1 VAGPDQLTRV
11 GDATSESQDVAFAG
25 RSQLQLAWTRLR
37 HDRVAVVSTVLIL
50 ALVLVAL
57 GAPLVAKLVGWGPDE
72 QDRVHGLTPD
82 GLPVGPSTLH
92 WLGTDNL
99 GRDVLVRAVYGA
111 RVSLVVGLGATAL
124 ATLIGVV
131 VGVVAGYASPG
142 VDTLLSR
149 LMDVVLSFPFLL
161 FAIAL
166 VSVVGPSLKISIIVI
181 AFFSWASIGR
191 VVRGQTLTLR
201 EHEFVEAARSTGA
214 KTLRIMTVEIL
225 PNLVSPIL
233 VLATLIIP
241 TAIVFEATL
250 SFLGLGV
257 EPPTP
262 TWGNMISDSLPYY
275 NVAWWFVAA
284 PGLALLLMTLAF
296 NLLGDAVRDALDP
309 SAARLTRVKV
319 RS

>member
-1 VAGPDQLTRV
+1 MAGPDQLTRV

-50 ALVLVAL
+50 ALVLVAI

>member
-1 VAGPDQLTRV
+1 VAQSDQLTRV
-11 GDATSESQDVAFAG
+11 QAAAGDDLAFAG
-25 RSQLQLAWTRLR
+25 RSQLQLAWARLR
-37 HDRVAVVSTVLIL
+37 HDRVAVVSAAVI
-50 ALVLVAL
+50 LVLVLLAV
-57 GAPLVAKLVGWGPDE
+57 GAPLVAKVAGWGPDE
-72 QDRVHGLTPD
+72 QDRVHGLTRD
-82 GLPVGPSTLH
+82 GLPLGPSTVH

-111 RVSLVVGLGATAL
+111 RVSLLVGLGATAL

-131 VGVVAGYASPG
+131 VGVVAGYAAPA
-142 VDTLLSR
+142 VDTALSR

-166 VSVVGPSLKISIIVI
+166 VSVVGPGLNISIIVI
-181 AFFSWASIGR
+181 AFFSWATIGR

-201 EHEFVEAARSTGA
+201 EREFVEAARSTGA
-214 KTLRIMTVEIL
+214 MPLRIMTVEIL
-225 PNLVSPIL
+225 PNLVSPVL

-275 NVAWWFVAA
+275 SVAWWFVAV
-284 PGLALLLMTLAF
+284 PGLALLLLTLAF

-309 SAARLTRVKV
+309 TAARAVKV
-319 RS
+319 RAG

>member
-1 VAGPDQLTRV
+1 
-11 GDATSESQDVAFAG
+11 
-25 RSQLQLAWTRLR
+25 
-37 HDRVAVVSTVLIL
+37 VVSAAVIG
-50 ALVLVAL
+50 ALVLLAV
-57 GAPLVAKLVGWGPDE
+57 GAPLVAHLTGWSPVA

-82 GLPVGPSTLH
+82 GLPVGPSSRH

-131 VGVVAGYASPG
+131 VGVAAGYGSPA
-142 VDTLLSR
+142 VDTVLSR

-166 VSVVGPSLKISIIVI
+166 VSIVGPSLKISIIVI

-191 VVRGQTLTLR
+191 VVRGQTLSLR
-201 EHEFVEAARSTGA
+201 EREFVEAARSTGA
-214 KTLRIMTVEIL
+214 KALRIMTVEIL

-233 VLATLIIP
+233 VLATLVIP

-284 PGLALLLMTLAF
+284 PGLGLLLMTLAF
-296 NLLGDAVRDALDP
+296 NLLGDAVRDAVDP
-309 SAARLTRVKV
+309 SAAGSSTARRG
-319 RS
+319 S

>member
-1 VAGPDQLTRV
+1 VAGPDQLTRA
-11 GDATSESQDVAFAG
+11 GDAASEIEGVAFAG

-37 HDRVAVVSTVLIL
+37 HDRVAVTSTAVIVV
-50 ALVLVAL
+50 LVLLAIC
-57 GAPLVAKLVGWGPDE
+57 APLVAKVVGWGPDA
-72 QDRVHGLTPD
+72 QDRQHGLTPD
-82 GLPVGPSTLH
+82 GLPVGPSTMH

-124 ATLIGVV
+124 ATLIGVA

-142 VDTLLSR
+142 VDTGLSR
-149 LMDVVLSFPFLL
+149 LMDVVLCFPFLL

-166 VSVVGPSLKISIIVI
+166 VSVVGPSLNISIIVI

-191 VVRGQTLTLR
+191 VIRGQTLTLR

-233 VLATLIIP
+233 VLATVIIP

-284 PGLALLLMTLAF
+284 PGVGLLLMTLAF
-296 NLLGDAVRDALDP
+296 NLLGDSVRDALDP
-309 SAARLTRVKV
+309 NAARMTSRKV

>member
-1 VAGPDQLTRV
+1 VAQSDQLTRV
-11 GDATSESQDVAFAG
+11 QAAAGDDLAFAG
-25 RSQLQLAWTRLR
+25 RSQLQLAWARLR
-37 HDRVAVVSTVLIL
+37 HDRVAVVSAAVI
-50 ALVLVAL
+50 LVLVLLAV
-57 GAPLVAKLVGWGPDE
+57 GAPLVAKVAGWGPDE
-72 QDRVHGLTPD
+72 QDRVHGLTRD
-82 GLPVGPSTLH
+82 GLPLGPSTVH

-111 RVSLVVGLGATAL
+111 RVSLLVGLGATAL

-131 VGVVAGYASPG
+131 VGVVAGYAAPA
-142 VDTLLSR
+142 VDTALSR

-166 VSVVGPSLKISIIVI
+166 VSVVGPGLNISIIVI
-181 AFFSWASIGR
+181 AFFSWATIGR

-201 EHEFVEAARSTGA
+201 EREFVEAARSTGA
-214 KTLRIMTVEIL
+214 MPLRIMTVEIL

-275 NVAWWFVAA
+275 SVAWWFVAV
-284 PGLALLLMTLAF
+284 PGLALLLLTLAF

-309 SAARLTRVKV
+309 TAARAVKV
-319 RS
+319 RAG

>member
-1 VAGPDQLTRV
+1 VAQPDQLTRDV
-11 GDATSESQDVAFAG
+11 GAADLGDSDLFAG
-25 RSQLQLAWTRLR
+25 RSQLHLAWLRLR
-37 HDRVAVVSTVLIL
+37 RDRIAVASTVVIA
-50 ALVLVAL
+50 ALVVLAV
-57 GAPLVAKLVGWGPDE
+57 GAPLVAHLTGWTPDA

-82 GLPVGPSTLH
+82 GLPIGPSGRH

-111 RVSLVVGLGATAL
+111 RVSLVVGVGATAL

-131 VGVVAGYASPG
+131 VGILAGYASPA
-142 VDTLLSR
+142 VDTGLSR

-166 VSVVGPSLKISIIVI
+166 VSIVGPSLKISIIVI

-191 VVRGQTLTLR
+191 VVRGQTLSLR
-201 EHEFVEAARSTGA
+201 EREFIEAARSTGA
-214 KTLRIMTVEIL
+214 SALRIMTVEIL

-233 VLATLIIP
+233 VLATLVIP

-284 PGLALLLMTLAF
+284 PGIALLLMTLAF

-309 SAARLTRVKV
+309 NAARMVRVRP

>member
-1 VAGPDQLTRV
+1 VAQPGQLTLEAE
-11 GDATSESQDVAFAG
+11 GATEDLSFAG
-25 RSQLQLAWTRLR
+25 RSQLQLAWARLR
-37 HDRVAVVSTVLIL
+37 HDRVAVGSTAVI
-50 ALVLVAL
+50 LVLVVLAIA
-57 GAPLVAKLVGWGPDE
+57 APLVAKIVGWGPDA
-72 QDRVHGLTPD
+72 QDRAHGLTPD

-131 VGVVAGYASPG
+131 VGIVAGYAIPA
-142 VDTLLSR
+142 VDTALSR

-166 VSVVGPSLKISIIVI
+166 VSVAGPGLNISIIVI

-191 VVRGQTLTLR
+191 VVRGQTLSLR
-201 EHEFVEAARSTGA
+201 EREFVEAARSTGA
-214 KTLRIMTVEIL
+214 RPLRIMTVEIL

-275 NVAWWFVAA
+275 NVAWWFVAV
-284 PGLALLLMTLAF
+284 PGLALLFMTLAF

-309 SAARLTRVKV
+309 NAARTIRPRQ

>member
-1 VAGPDQLTRV
+1 VL
-11 GDATSESQDVAFAG
+11 
-25 RSQLQLAWTRLR
+25 LA
-37 HDRVAVVSTVLIL
+37 V
-50 ALVLVAL
+50 
-57 GAPLVAKLVGWGPDE
+57 GAPLVAKVAGWGPDE
-72 QDRVHGLTPD
+72 QDRVHGLTRD
-82 GLPVGPSTLH
+82 GLPLGPSTVH

-111 RVSLVVGLGATAL
+111 RVSLLVGLGATAL

-131 VGVVAGYASPG
+131 VGVVAGYAAPA
-142 VDTLLSR
+142 VDTALSR

-166 VSVVGPSLKISIIVI
+166 VSVVGPGLNISIIVI
-181 AFFSWASIGR
+181 AFFSWATIGR

-201 EHEFVEAARSTGA
+201 EREFVEAARSTGA
-214 KTLRIMTVEIL
+214 MPLRIMTVEIL

-275 NVAWWFVAA
+275 SVAWWFVAV
-284 PGLALLLMTLAF
+284 PGLALLLLTLAF

-309 SAARLTRVKV
+309 TAARAVKV
-319 RS
+319 RAG

>member
-1 VAGPDQLTRV
+1 MAQSDQLTRV
-11 GDATSESQDVAFAG
+11 QAAAGDDLAFAG
-25 RSQLQLAWTRLR
+25 RSQLQLAWARLR
-37 HDRVAVVSTVLIL
+37 HDRVAVVSAAVI
-50 ALVLVAL
+50 LVLVLLAV
-57 GAPLVAKLVGWGPDE
+57 GAPLVAKVAGWGPDE
-72 QDRVHGLTPD
+72 QDRVHGLTRD
-82 GLPVGPSTLH
+82 GLPLGPSTVH

-111 RVSLVVGLGATAL
+111 RVSLLVGLGATAL

-131 VGVVAGYASPG
+131 VGVVAGYAAPG
-142 VDTLLSR
+142 VDTALSR

-166 VSVVGPSLKISIIVI
+166 VSVVGPGLNISIIVI
-181 AFFSWASIGR
+181 AFFSWATIGR

-201 EHEFVEAARSTGA
+201 EREFVEAARSTGA
-214 KTLRIMTVEIL
+214 MPLRIMTVEIL

-275 NVAWWFVAA
+275 SVAWWFVAV
-284 PGLALLLMTLAF
+284 PGLALLLLTLAF

-309 SAARLTRVKV
+309 TAARAVKV
-319 RS
+319 RAG

>member
-50 ALVLVAL
+50 ALVLVAI

-166 VSVVGPSLKISIIVI
+166 VSVIGPSLKISIIVI

-214 KTLRIMTVEIL
+214 KTMRIMTVEIL

>member
-1 VAGPDQLTRV
+1 VAQPDQLTREV
-11 GDATSESQDVAFAG
+11 GGGTVDEVGFAG
-25 RSQLQLAWTRLR
+25 RSQLHLAWGRLR
-37 HDRVAVVSTVLIL
+37 HDRVAVISAAAIV
-50 ALVLVAL
+50 VLVVLAVA
-57 GAPLVAKLVGWGPDE
+57 APLVAHLVGWGPDA

-82 GLPVGPSTLH
+82 GLPVGPSSRHL
-92 WLGTDNL
+92 LGTDNL
-99 GRDVLVRAVYGA
+99 GRDVLVRSVYGA
-111 RVSLVVGLGATAL
+111 RVSLVVGVGATAL

-131 VGVVAGYASPG
+131 VGVVAGYASPA
-142 VDTLLSR
+142 VDTVLSR

-166 VSVVGPSLKISIIVI
+166 VSIVGPSLKISIIVI

-201 EHEFVEAARSTGA
+201 EREFVEAARSTGA
-214 KTLRIMTVEIL
+214 RTVRIMTVEIL
-225 PNLVSPIL
+225 PNLVPTIL

-284 PGLALLLMTLAF
+284 PGIALLLMTLAF

-309 SAARLTRVKV
+309 SAARTMRGRV
-319 RS
+319 RT